1 MSYILASLF
10 RITVLEMVSQ
20 AENTLVKKE
29 VTNLIFE
36 KMLIENDIK
45 GEKGMEE
52 ILNTDNFNL
61 R

>member
-1 MSYILASLF
+1 
-10 RITVLEMVSQ
+10 MVSQ